1 MAHDFAKTRRRA
13 APEQARNKPV
23 APPPAR
29 NLLVTGLITGAVLGF
44 FSFFLIYLSGILPPV
59 GNMTAEAVASNEA
72 ELAAAQQRR
81 NEELEAAAARLQLE
95 FYKELPNY
103 ELIVDN
109 MPQASAAT
117 TLATT
122 GAQLSA
128 AVSTQAV
135 APLDATAQTVDIPPP
150 ATAAAVTAPVAVVDA
165 GIAAAATATGTGTP
179 AAVAPTADPGPARD
193 AGFMLQAGAFQQE
206 SSAVAQS
213 DRLLSLGLFSRVRQE
228 ALLGKTLFLV
238 QVGPFDNREQV
249 AQAESI
255 LRSNGI
261 DSIRMGLSQ

>member
-23 APPPAR
+23 APPPTR
-29 NLLVTGLITGAVLGF
+29 NLLVTGLVTGAVLGF

-122 GAQLSA
+122 GAPLSA
-128 AVSTQAV
+128 PVTDQTAVQPDVV
-135 APLDATAQTVDIPPP
+135 ALSVDSLTAP
-150 ATAAAVTAPVAVVDA
+150 AASAPVAVVDA
-165 GIAAAATATGTGTP
+165 GIPAPATAAATP
-179 AAVAPTADPGPARD
+179 APIASTADAGAPRE

-206 SSAVAQS
+206 SSAIAQS

-238 QVGPFDNREQV
+238 QVGPFDNREQL
-249 AQAESI
+249 AQAEGI

-261 DSIRMGLSQ
+261 DSVRMGLSQ

>member
-23 APPPAR
+23 APPPTR
-29 NLLVTGLITGAVLGF
+29 NLLVTGLVTGAVLGF

-59 GNMTAEAVASNEA
+59 GNMTAEAVATNEA

-103 ELIVDN
+103 ELVVDN
-109 MPQASAAT
+109 MPQTSAAT

-128 AVSTQAV
+128 PAAS
-135 APLDATAQTVDIPPP
+135 P
-150 ATAAAVTAPVAVVDA
+150 ATPDVAAQAAGTPAPAADPAASAPVAVVDA
-165 GIAAAATATGTGTP
+165 GIPAPATAASTIVAT
-179 AAVAPTADPGPARD
+179 APTADADSARES
-193 AGFMLQAGAFQQE
+193 GFMLQAGAFQQE
-206 SSAVAQS
+206 SSAIAQS
-213 DRLLSLGLFSRVRQE
+213 DRLLGLGLFSRVRQE

>member
-13 APEQARNKPV
+13 APEQARQKT
-23 APPPAR
+23 APTPPAR
-29 NLLVTGLITGAVLGF
+29 NMLFTGLITGAVLGF

-59 GNMTAEAVASNEA
+59 GNMSAEAVASNEA
-72 ELAAAQQRR
+72 EQAAAQQRR
-81 NEELEAAAARLQLE
+81 NEELEQAATRLQLE

-117 TLATT
+117 VVATN
-122 GAQLSA
+122 GAQAASTPLAAPDTASAIDTALVVQTPPSGAAVIAAMPMPQPAATLSA
-128 AVSTQAV
+128 VPAEVPTDV
-135 APLDATAQTVDIPPP
+135 QTEML
-150 ATAAAVTAPVAVVDA
+150 ASTAA
-165 GIAAAATATGTGTP
+165 G
-179 AAVAPTADPGPARD
+179 RES
-193 AGFMLQAGAFQQE
+193 GFMIQAGAFQQE
-206 SSAVAQS
+206 IAAVAQS
-213 DRLLSLGLFSRVRQE
+213 DRLLGLGLFSRVKQE

-238 QVGPFDNREQV
+238 QVGPFDTREQV
-249 AQAESI
+249 AQAEGI

>member
-23 APPPAR
+23 APPPTR
-29 NLLVTGLITGAVLGF
+29 NLLVTGLVTGAVLGF

-103 ELIVDN
+103 ELVVDN

-122 GAQLSA
+122 AAQLSA
-128 AVSTQAV
+128 PAVS
-135 APLDATAQTVDIPPP
+135 P
-150 ATAAAVTAPVAVVDA
+150 ATPEVAAQPAGIPDPAADPAASAPVAVVDA
-165 GIAAAATATGTGTP
+165 GIPAPATAT
-179 AAVAPTADPGPARD
+179 AASTIASAAPTADAEPARES
-193 AGFMLQAGAFQQE
+193 GFMLQAGAFQQE
-206 SSAVAQS
+206 SSAIAQS
-213 DRLLSLGLFSRVRQE
+213 DRLLGLGLFSRVRQE

>member
-13 APEQARNKPV
+13 APEQTRHQP
-23 APPPAR
+23 APPQPGKGM
-29 NLLVTGLITGAVLGF
+29 LFTGLLTGLVLGF

-59 GNMTAEAVASNEA
+59 GNMSAEAVASNDA

-117 TLATT
+117 VVAAT
-122 GAQLSA
+122 GAQAVPAATEAAPALGTAEPASA
-128 AVSTQAV
+128 APGTAVVADSVS
-135 APLDATAQTVDIPPP
+135 APLASAVPAAQPP
-150 ATAAAVTAPVAVVDA
+150 AD
-165 GIAAAATATGTGTP
+165 TGN
-179 AAVAPTADPGPARD
+179 VRES
-193 AGFMLQAGAFQQE
+193 GFMIQAGAFQQE

-213 DRLLSLGLFSRVRQE
+213 DRLLGLGLFSRVKQE

-238 QVGPFDNREQV
+238 QVGPFDTREQV
-249 AQAESI
+249 AQAEGI

>member
-23 APPPAR
+23 APPPTR
-29 NLLVTGLITGAVLGF
+29 NLLVTGLVTGAVLGF

-122 GAQLSA
+122 AAPLSA
-128 AVSTQAV
+128 PVDTQAV
-135 APLDATAQTVDIPPP
+135 SPLDATAQPVDT
-150 ATAAAVTAPVAVVDA
+150 ASAATDTAATAPVAVVDA
-165 GIAAAATATGTGTP
+165 GIPAPAPSAATP
-179 AAVAPTADPGPARD
+179 APIASTADAGAARES
-193 AGFMLQAGAFQQE
+193 GFMLQAGAFQQE
-206 SSAVAQS
+206 SSAIAQS

-238 QVGPFDNREQV
+238 QVGPFDDREQV
-249 AQAESI
+249 VQAENI

>member
-1 MAHDFAKTRRRA
+1 MAHDFAKTRRRP

-23 APPPAR
+23 APPPTR
-29 NLLVTGLITGAVLGF
+29 NMLVTGLITGAVLGF

-59 GNMTAEAVASNEA
+59 GNMTADAVASNEA

-122 GAQLSA
+122 GAQLGA
-128 AVSTQAV
+128 AVANQPAAPQDPAAQSVAASSPVADPAV
-135 APLDATAQTVDIPPP
+135 S
-150 ATAAAVTAPVAVVDA
+150 APVAVVDA
-165 GIAAAATATGTGTP
+165 SVPAPVTPADTPSAVPAAAQP
-179 AAVAPTADPGPARD
+179 APARE

-206 SSAVAQS
+206 SSAIAQS

-249 AQAESI
+249 AQAEGI

-261 DSIRMGLSQ
+261 ESIRMGLSQ

>member
-23 APPPAR
+23 APPPTR
-29 NLLVTGLITGAVLGF
+29 NLLVTGLVTGAVLGF

-59 GNMTAEAVASNEA
+59 GNMTDEAVASNEA

-109 MPQASAAT
+109 MPQNSAAT

-122 GAQLSA
+122 GAPLSA
-128 AVSTQAV
+128 PVTDQPAVQPDV
-135 APLDATAQTVDIPPP
+135 AAQPVASPLLTEP
-150 ATAAAVTAPVAVVDA
+150 ATGAPVAVVDA
-165 GIAAAATATGTGTP
+165 GIPAPATAAATP
-179 AAVAPTADPGPARD
+179 APIASTADADAPRD

-206 SSAVAQS
+206 SSAIAQS

-238 QVGPFDNREQV
+238 QVGPFDNREQL
-249 AQAESI
+249 AQAEGI

-261 DSIRMGLSQ
+261 DSVRMGLSQ